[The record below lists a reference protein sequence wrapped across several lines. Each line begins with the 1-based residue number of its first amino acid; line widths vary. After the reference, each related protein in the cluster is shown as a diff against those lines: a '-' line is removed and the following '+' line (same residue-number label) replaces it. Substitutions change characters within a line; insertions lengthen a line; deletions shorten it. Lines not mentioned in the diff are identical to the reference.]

1 MTATSRSESPSGF
14 WVALPDGW
22 VGLDADP
29 KTSAA
34 SARRLVEQAARR
46 DETIRANKVPLEQ
59 MLAQVAADAAASGVV
74 FCACYFQVF
83 DEQTAVQASLTVGFH
98 TGEGNDLASILG
110 GLDDSD
116 GRRLDVVELE
126 AGSAVRRTG
135 RGERA
140 FPGLEEPVEFVSH
153 QYFLRV
159 PNTTDRVAL
168 MSFASPSVA
177 FEDELAEL
185 FESMAQS
192 FEFTWRKAR
201 DGR

>member
-1 MTATSRSESPSGF
+1 MPAKPPIESPSGF

-22 VGLDADP
+22 VGLDVDP

-34 SARRLVEQAARR
+34 SARKLVEQAARK

-59 MLAQVAADAAASGVV
+59 MLAQVTADAAASGVV

-83 DEQTAVQASLTVGFH
+83 DEETAVQASLTVGFH
-98 TGEGNDLASILG
+98 SGDGNDPASILG

-116 GRRLDVVELE
+116 GRRLEVVDLE
-126 AGSAVRRTG
+126 AGSAVRRAG
-135 RGERA
+135 RGRKA
-140 FPGLEEPVEFVSH
+140 FPGLEEPVEFISH

-159 PNTTDRVAL
+159 PNTSDRIAL

-177 FEDELAEL
+177 FEEELADL

-192 FEFTWRKAR
+192 FDFTWPKQRS
-201 DGR
+201 GP